1 MNLSNLLF
9 SFLKNNNYL
18 IIIICI
24 LLSANN
30 AFCKNQNS
38 VNKDITLISK
48 NDSLKSESLFLYIKE
63 IIITG
68 NKKTKNEIILRE
80 LSFNTIQNIDLKNLE
95 KEITKS
101 TNNLTNLNLFN
112 FIEISYN
119 INEQKDLFIKI
130 NIVERW
136 YIWPYPIFEISERN
150 FNSWWQD
157 FKSSNYKDLS
167 RVNYGLFLNIENF
180 RGRNEL
186 IILKYRQGFKEH
198 YLLNYKIPF
207 FKKNQSIGLNS
218 EIQLFRRKKTH
229 YQTIN
234 NELQYLENKDNFT
247 SRDFNFNLEISY
259 RKGIKSTHN
268 FGAEFFASI
277 IDSQITILNPYYL
290 NNNKSSGSYL
300 KFSYNYLFEN
310 RDNANYP
317 LRGTYLNIQLAKNLK
332 ILSPVKHFEFNSH
345 IEGHKFFGT
354 RFSIGSSFRSR
365 KTFNNNQTY
374 FAQQTFGFEDYVRG
388 YELYVVDGKD
398 FWLSKSS
405 IKYCLVQP
413 KNFIVPYFKTD
424 QFKKAHYA
432 FYISLFSDL
441 GYANDMRH
449 YNENSLSNSMLW
461 GKGLSLDYVTYYNKM
476 IRLEFT
482 INKLGEKGVFLHFSN
497 PFGTNK

>member
-1 MNLSNLLF
+1 VNLSNLLF

-112 FIEISYN
+112 FIEISYD

-207 FKKNQSIGLNS
+207 F
-218 EIQLFRRKKTH
+218 
-229 YQTIN
+229 
-234 NELQYLENKDNFT
+234 
-247 SRDFNFNLEISY
+247 
-259 RKGIKSTHN
+259 
-268 FGAEFFASI
+268 
-277 IDSQITILNPYYL
+277 
-290 NNNKSSGSYL
+290 
-300 KFSYNYLFEN
+300 
-310 RDNANYP
+310 
-317 LRGTYLNIQLAKNLK
+317 
-332 ILSPVKHFEFNSH
+332 
-345 IEGHKFFGT
+345 
-354 RFSIGSSFRSR
+354 
-365 KTFNNNQTY
+365 
-374 FAQQTFGFEDYVRG
+374 
-388 YELYVVDGKD
+388 
-398 FWLSKSS
+398 
-405 IKYCLVQP
+405 
-413 KNFIVPYFKTD
+413 
-424 QFKKAHYA
+424 
-432 FYISLFSDL
+432 
-441 GYANDMRH
+441 
-449 YNENSLSNSMLW
+449 
-461 GKGLSLDYVTYYNKM
+461 
-476 IRLEFT
+476 
-482 INKLGEKGVFLHFSN
+482 
-497 PFGTNK
+497 